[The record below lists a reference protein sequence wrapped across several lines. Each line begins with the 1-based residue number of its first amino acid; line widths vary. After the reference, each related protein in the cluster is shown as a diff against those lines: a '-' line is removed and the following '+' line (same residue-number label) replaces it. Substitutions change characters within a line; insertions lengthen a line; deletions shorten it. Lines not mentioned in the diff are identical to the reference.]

1 LAAFENEDPCGKT
14 TQGIKHQENAV
25 IPRPVRGIQRQK
37 NWILWSS
44 QRMTLQGNPVARP
57 QGIYKLKEVISKNQ

>member
-1 LAAFENEDPCGKT
+1 MKNPAARP
-14 TQGIKHQENAV
+14 QGIKHQENTV
-25 IPRPVRGIQRQK
+25 IPRLVRGIQKQK

-57 QGIYKLKEVISKNQ
+57 QGIYKLKIGVME